1 MSKHIK
7 SAQKLRM
14 EIAEKAAKMVAV
26 EGVADYHSAKQ
37 KAAIQL
43 GLTPNN
49 NLPTN
54 KEVEQALIH
63 YQNLFLADTQAGQ
76 LKNLRLQAIQAMKLL
91 CQFNPLLVGPVASGT
106 ATGFSEITLHL
117 YFDQVEQVGLFLT
130 EKGIP
135 NTLCEKHIRI
145 NAIQTIIYPAYRF
158 IADQTSIVLVIFPE
172 KDKNQSP
179 LSSIDNKAMKMVGMQ
194 ELMKMVEH
202 GSDST
207 HY

>member
-1 MSKHIK
+1 MPKHIK

-14 EIAEKAAKMVAV
+14 EIAEIAAKMVAV

-43 GLTPNN
+43 GLNPNS

-54 KEVEQALIH
+54 REIEQALIR
-63 YQNLFLADTQAGQ
+63 YQSLFQTGTQTAQ
-76 LKNLRLQAIQAMKLL
+76 LKTLRLQAIQAMKLL
-91 CQFNPLLVGPVASGT
+91 RQFNPLLVGPVASGT

-145 NAIQTIIYPAYRF
+145 NAIQSIIYPAYRF
-158 IADQTSIVLVIFPE
+158 IADQTSIVLVIFPV

-179 LSSIDNKAMKMVGMQ
+179 LSSIDNKAMKMAGVQ
-194 ELMKMVEH
+194 ELMRMVEH
-202 GSDST
+202 DSDST